1 MILFSN
7 KLLTTSQKS
16 VFFCSG
22 YNKKISVLS
31 SIDRDMSEKK
41 FLLGRKVNKSFYV
54 LCSINMKQI
63 EDEYL
68 RVFINPDDRVNSYNG
83 VFISKEMFKIVC
95 GEEICSLTIKK
106 VIKLAIFGEGTII
119 TMLHKGAIPMY
130 FLLHQ
135 ELGWVN
141 ITEYWDDDV
150 SEEDM
155 YNLYSSIIHDTI

>member
-1 MILFSN
+1 MGFLF
-7 KLLTTSQKS
+7 
-16 VFFCSG
+16 
-22 YNKKISVLS
+22 
-31 SIDRDMSEKK
+31 
-41 FLLGRKVNKSFYV
+41 
-54 LCSINMKQI
+54 
-63 EDEYL
+63 L
-68 RVFINPDDRVNSYNG
+68 R
-83 VFISKEMFKIVC
+83 EMFKIVC